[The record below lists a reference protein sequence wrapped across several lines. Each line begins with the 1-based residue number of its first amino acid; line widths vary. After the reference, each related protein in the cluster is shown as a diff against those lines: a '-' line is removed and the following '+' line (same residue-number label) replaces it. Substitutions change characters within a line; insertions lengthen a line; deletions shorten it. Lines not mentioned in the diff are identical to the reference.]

1 MTLEFILILPFLV
14 VTLLAIAQ
22 YSVALLIR
30 QAVTHAATVGAREAG
45 KYEDI
50 EEVARVVD
58 AVLEDT
64 YNIDVATVT
73 VPAGT
78 PPLEDPVTAVADSG
92 VRMVLEVGQPDTAG
106 RVATP
111 YYFGDT
117 NVTCDPPATPVV
129 QPDEVRVTVCIDL
142 GRSPM
147 CNWLFSFSPDYIDFS
162 NRCFSVSSLVKKE

>member
-50 EEVARVVD
+50 EQVARAVD
-58 AVLEDT
+58 AVLEGAHDL
-64 YNIDVATVT
+64 DVATVI

-78 PPLEDPVTAVADSG
+78 PPLEDIVTAVANSG
-92 VRMVLEVGQPDTAG
+92 VRIVLEVGQPDAAG
-106 RVATP
+106 RNATP

-117 NVTCDPPATPVV
+117 NVTCDPPASPVV

-147 CNWLFSFSPDYIDFS
+147 CNWLFSFSPDYVDFS